1 MGKLDI
7 DYQVL
12 HDAFFK
18 FQTKP
23 SLSVMGDLYYEGK
36 EYEARVR
43 RRQALQNLLV
53 LWAGMLCEKR
63 RGRQMESSVQ
73 SDH

>member
-18 FQTKP
+18 YQTKP
-23 SLSVMGDLYYEGK
+23 NLSGLGELYYEGK
-36 EYEARVR
+36 EFEARVSLTV
-43 RRQALQNLLV
+43 AFLQLITCSMTLP
-53 LWAGMLCEKR
+53 
-63 RGRQMESSVQ
+63 
-73 SDH
+73 